1 MDEMARSPHLELEA
15 MSSTFF
21 DILCIGVWS
30 SANEI
35 AELRE
40 VDERKFG
47 NEFLRK
53 LYSDF
58 ASNA

>member
-1 MDEMARSPHLELEA
+1 MDESKRSAHLELETV
-15 MSSTFF
+15 SSTFF
-21 DILCIGVWS
+21 DILCIGFWS
-30 SANEI
+30 STNEI

-47 NEFLRK
+47 NELLGK